1 MLDDHMVPIR
11 VTTHAYKIAPGLMIY
26 VLKKYDEIL
35 SHRQKVQETLNK
47 LRDIGK

>member
-11 VTTHAYKIAPGLMIY
+11 VTRHTSKVAPGLMVH